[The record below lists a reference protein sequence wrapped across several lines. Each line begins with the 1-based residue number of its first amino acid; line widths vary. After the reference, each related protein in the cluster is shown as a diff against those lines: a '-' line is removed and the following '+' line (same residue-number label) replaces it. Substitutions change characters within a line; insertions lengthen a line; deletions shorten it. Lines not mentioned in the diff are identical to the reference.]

1 MYVLS
6 DQVEVT
12 KQWVM
17 SHIPWNLVD
26 KVLYDAVLCGICKAI
41 CLKKLA
47 WSPVVD
53 KRKYMRE
60 MYALTKFSNILVN
73 SRTRYTA
80 PTCKFVISCFV
91 QPEGVK

>member
-1 MYVLS
+1 MEICPPQHDLPLDRGDWMYVLS

-12 KQWVM
+12 KLFLM

-26 KVLYDAVLCGICKAI
+26 RVLYDGVLCGICKAI

-73 SRTRYTA
+73 SRTRS
-80 PTCKFVISCFV
+80 V
-91 QPEGVK
+91 